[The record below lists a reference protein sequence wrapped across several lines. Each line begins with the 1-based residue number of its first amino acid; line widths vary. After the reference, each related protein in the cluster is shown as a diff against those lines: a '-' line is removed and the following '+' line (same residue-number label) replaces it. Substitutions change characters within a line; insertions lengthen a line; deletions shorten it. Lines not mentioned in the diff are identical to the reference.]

1 MRKVLLSFLFVFVLG
16 LNLQAQKM
24 GYLNLESLKCEMPEV
39 NKLQSALKLYRLLLF
54 EQRVVMVKT
63 LQKEYDRAQRLVSG
77 GCLSWRA
84 HQKMIVKF
92 TTMHHELEL
101 FEVDMEVKIQTFEAK
116 LMRPILDRIDT
127 ALQAVAVKNQ
137 FQFIIQKGSPAILY
151 HENTAD
157 VSGLVMRE
165 LGL

>member
-1 MRKVLLSFLFVFVLG
+1 
-16 LNLQAQKM
+16 M
-24 GYLNLESLKCEMPEV
+24 GYLNLESLKSEMPEV
-39 NKLQSALKLYRLLLF
+39 NRLQSALKLYRLLLF

-101 FEVDMEVKIQTFEAK
+101 FEADMEVKIQTFEAK

-127 ALQAVAVKNQ
+127 ALQAVIGDEGVR
-137 FQFIIQKGSPAILY
+137 IV
-151 HENTAD
+151 
-157 VSGLVMRE
+157 VSQMRE
-165 LGL
+165 ATFDCQSLTIIKCQTQEK